1 MPATPDLT
9 IKFNLEGDKEL
20 LQALKNLDRA
30 NRKLQQG
37 TVATTAAVNKDSAAK
52 IQSAASTGM
61 LDTRNLRLAKTN
73 TVLANSFATLRS
85 KLLLIS
91 FGAMLVERGI
101 VSLVKAYGAQEAAN
115 LKLRAG
121 LANVA
126 DTMPGVTQRLINYS
140 SALQQTTAFGDE
152 MITTGMVQFT
162 TFGLNE
168 KAIRALTPQV
178 LNVARAIQTVSG
190 QMPDLNSLFIA
201 FGKATTTGIGTLTRY
216 GVVLTETEREQLS
229 LMDAQEKAVAVA
241 DILEKQY
248 GGLAATYAKTTSGML
263 DLAAAARGDAAEA
276 MGEAF
281 APMVL
286 AASKALKSFFESIN
300 PQQVRL
306 WTAAI
311 AAASIAIGG
320 YKVLIRLAKIE
331 TISFNAALA
340 STPWGFLLV
349 ALSLVGAGILKLI
362 GAFKHHKTV
371 LSDAD
376 KKAIATIKTDMELIK
391 VQKEGAESLEHRL
404 KLLKATSPV
413 EKILIGLKHE
423 ASEEEINLAEQI
435 VETTYQ
441 LQRAKEASRE
451 RAKALTE
458 SSRAYKNALR
468 EVNAEIKR
476 QQREQERLF
485 PTQKA
490 YRAEM
495 EKSRLS
501 GEHMQEMLRQYILHL
516 NLLGIAHDLETDAMK
531 AAREEQERFTAA
543 KEDDLRITIAYN
555 EHMKRQFSALDS
567 LAIIEAERGHL
578 LDGLVTLE
586 EKLALNSLKVA
597 QAEEKRAD
605 AMLKGDMT
613 AVLDAERELLTLR
626 KEFISLDPKLA
637 KAEKLKA
644 RVASVEELVAS
655 YRNQLD
661 IMEEVDPVQKEL
673 IKSAESLGME
683 YGHLKTLINMGVE
696 GYGDL
701 EGAIAAVLEEEKRLK
716 KETLAAT
723 EALNEQFGVAK
734 GLGVAFSSITS
745 ALGGMDFSAITK
757 WQEAEKALLDE
768 DTLEN
773 QQAFYQAQI
782 DAKENLYTQMGGM
795 ATNFIQAEATRN
807 EAAIRSQLARE
818 LDSLKQS
825 TKYKIASDKEKEN
838 MEKAIV
844 AQANERLKKQHKIQ
858 QAAAIASVWMD
869 AIKASFKAVAGSW
882 TSIGQPWAGIIM
894 GMAALQTAL
903 IAAQKPPTAAQGGLV
918 GGRRH
923 TQGGTI
929 IEAEQG
935 EFIMSR
941 GAVESIG
948 IENLNRMNQGAG
960 GGTINVSVSG
970 NVLTQDFVEN
980 ELAENIKD
988 AIRRGTDFGIG

>member
-1 MPATPDLT
+1 
-9 IKFNLEGDKEL
+9 
-20 LQALKNLDRA
+20 
-30 NRKLQQG
+30 
-37 TVATTAAVNKDSAAK
+37 
-52 IQSAASTGM
+52 
-61 LDTRNLRLAKTN
+61 
-73 TVLANSFATLRS
+73 
-85 KLLLIS
+85 
-91 FGAMLVERGI
+91 
-101 VSLVKAYGAQEAAN
+101 
-115 LKLRAG
+115 
-121 LANVA
+121 
-126 DTMPGVTQRLINYS
+126 
-140 SALQQTTAFGDE
+140 
-152 MITTGMVQFT
+152 
-162 TFGLNE
+162 
-168 KAIRALTPQV
+168 
-178 LNVARAIQTVSG
+178 
-190 QMPDLNSLFIA
+190 
-201 FGKATTTGIGTLTRY
+201 
-216 GVVLTETEREQLS
+216 
-229 LMDAQEKAVAVA
+229 
-241 DILEKQY
+241 
-248 GGLAATYAKTTSGML
+248 
-263 DLAAAARGDAAEA
+263 
-276 MGEAF
+276 
-281 APMVL
+281 
-286 AASKALKSFFESIN
+286 
-300 PQQVRL
+300 
-306 WTAAI
+306 
-311 AAASIAIGG
+311 
-320 YKVLIRLAKIE
+320 
-331 TISFNAALA
+331 
-340 STPWGFLLV
+340 
-349 ALSLVGAGILKLI
+349 
-362 GAFKHHKTV
+362 HHKTV

-716 KETLAAT
+716 K
-723 EALNEQFGVAK
+723 
-734 GLGVAFSSITS
+734 
-745 ALGGMDFSAITK
+745 
-757 WQEAEKALLDE
+757 
-768 DTLEN
+768 
-773 QQAFYQAQI
+773 
-782 DAKENLYTQMGGM
+782 
-795 ATNFIQAEATRN
+795 
-807 EAAIRSQLARE
+807 
-818 LDSLKQS
+818 
-825 TKYKIASDKEKEN
+825 
-838 MEKAIV
+838 
-844 AQANERLKKQHKIQ
+844 
-858 QAAAIASVWMD
+858 
-869 AIKASFKAVAGSW
+869 
-882 TSIGQPWAGIIM
+882 
-894 GMAALQTAL
+894 
-903 IAAQKPPTAAQGGLV
+903 
-918 GGRRH
+918 
-923 TQGGTI
+923 
-929 IEAEQG
+929 
-935 EFIMSR
+935 
-941 GAVESIG
+941 
-948 IENLNRMNQGAG
+948 
-960 GGTINVSVSG
+960 
-970 NVLTQDFVEN
+970 
-980 ELAENIKD
+980 
-988 AIRRGTDFGIG
+988 